1 MTPTEELLRLT
12 RENNAMLTEI
22 RDYIRKLQTSEYQDA
37 QDVKQFA
44 INAVANIYI
53 DGMEERQ
60 KQEIG
65 RNFDKNNQ

>member
-1 MTPTEELLRLT
+1 MTPSEELLQLT

-53 DGMEERQ
+53 DGMEEGQ
-60 KQEIG
+60 KRNIG
-65 RNFDKNNQ
+65 KNFDKNNQ